1 MPDEAVLEMFPD
13 AQPHPADLVVPT
25 AFMDQDEV
33 TGKLKMPMVTIKGK
47 RMYKPDLPNEIIK
60 SGAISVAQLQ
70 AIVLAGNAHNRL
82 SPARMATNI
91 GADSS

>member
-1 MPDEAVLEMFPD
+1 MYPD
-13 AQPHPADLVVPT
+13 AQPHPTELVVPT
-25 AFMDQDEV
+25 AFMDQDEA
-33 TGKLKMPMVTIKGK
+33 TGKLKMPMVTIEGK

-70 AIVLAGNAHNRL
+70 AIMLAGLAHQQ
-82 SPARMATNI
+82 TII